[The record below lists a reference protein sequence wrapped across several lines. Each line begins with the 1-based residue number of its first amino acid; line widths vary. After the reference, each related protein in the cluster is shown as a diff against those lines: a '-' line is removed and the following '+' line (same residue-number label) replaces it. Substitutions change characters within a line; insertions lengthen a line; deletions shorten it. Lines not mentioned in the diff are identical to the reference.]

1 MQTLKPNARI
11 LSPRLAAACAAVLA
25 LAACDRFAQQPAAP
39 DTAELELAWA
49 RAALERNPN
58 IEVIASDAPGRVFTI
73 RDKRTGEVQVAP
85 LDQIAAAPVAAL
97 TAMNA
102 PTPPMAAAPTS
113 EAAAAASASAA
124 QTAAAAP
131 AEPTQAAT
139 SASTAASVPAQSTS
153 SDAGYTIE
161 RNAGQLRVTG
171 PGVSIV
177 SAGQSTSGAQA
188 SQGARA
194 SEPIICEG
202 RRMLHF
208 DNREIFVEGD
218 AITVRDGCEMF
229 ITNSRIVASGI
240 GVTVQNGVVHV
251 SNSHIEGAQG
261 SFEADAQAK
270 MYVRG
275 STFQGLPRRDALA
288 MVQDQGG
295 NRWR

>member
-1 MQTLKPNARI
+1 MSTQVHI
-11 LSPRLAAACAAVLA
+11 LSPRLAAACTAVLA
-25 LAACDRFAQQPAAP
+25 LAACDRFAQPPAAAP

-58 IEVIASDAPGRVFTI
+58 IEVVASDAQGRVFTI

-85 LDQIAAAPVAAL
+85 LDQLAAAPVAAL
-97 TAMNA
+97 KATPVRAPIVA
-102 PTPPMAAAPTS
+102 TEPTPEAVAAPGATPARTS
-113 EAAAAASASAA
+113 TSTASEPA
-124 QTAAAAP
+124 QTAATAAP
-131 AEPTQAAT
+131 EPL
-139 SASTAASVPAQSTS
+139 PPQSTS

-177 SAGQSTSGAQA
+177 SSGQASTSAQA
-188 SQGARA
+188 NNGTRT

-208 DNREIFVEGD
+208 DNREIFVDGD
-218 AITVRDGCEMF
+218 AITVRDGCELF

-240 GVTVQNGVVHV
+240 GVTVQNGTVHV

-261 SFEADAQAK
+261 SFEANAEAK

>member
-1 MQTLKPNARI
+1 MSTQVHI
-11 LSPRLAAACAAVLA
+11 LSPRLAAACTAVLA
-25 LAACDRFAQQPAAP
+25 LAACDRFAQPPAAAP

-58 IEVIASDAPGRVFTI
+58 IEVVASDAQGRVFTI

-85 LDQIAAAPVAAL
+85 LDQLAAAPVAAL
-97 TAMNA
+97 KATPVRA
-102 PTPPMAAAPTS
+102 PIVATEPAPEAVAAPGATPARTS
-113 EAAAAASASAA
+113 TSTASEPA
-124 QTAAAAP
+124 QTAATAAP
-131 AEPTQAAT
+131 APL
-139 SASTAASVPAQSTS
+139 PPQSTS

-177 SAGQSTSGAQA
+177 SSGQASTSAQA
-188 SQGARA
+188 NNGTRT

-208 DNREIFVEGD
+208 DNREIFVDGD
-218 AITVRDGCEMF
+218 AITVRDGCELF

-240 GVTVQNGVVHV
+240 GVTVQNGTVHV

-261 SFEADAQAK
+261 SFEANAEAK